1 MKRGRGTACV
11 GAQAGAEHRRDQASL
26 LVSVTIKPRTFVSVK
41 RPIRCLVSHLY
52 SVLLCIA
59 VCSSTLVKPF
69 ARDYRSAFLT
79 ALHGV
84 WSLTP

>member
-41 RPIRCLVSHLY
+41 RPIRCLVSLLY
-52 SVLLCIA
+52 SALLCIIA
-59 VCSSTLVKPF
+59 VCNDCSHGIIGAPF
-69 ARDYRSAFLT
+69 
-79 ALHGV
+79 
-84 WSLTP
+84 